1 MAKPIP
7 GKQYTIQDENSLSQ
21 IAARAYGDETL
32 WPRIWSANQF
42 ILRSGDPNLIFPGEV
57 ISIPVLPEREKLKE
71 AVTDPVIPGKD
82 MLSVRESTVAGS
94 DQITRARCI
103 IYIIHPQSYK

>member
-7 GKQYTIQDENSLSQ
+7 GKQYIIQDENTLSQ

-42 ILRSGDPNLIFPGEV
+42 ILRSGDPDLIFPGEV
-57 ISIPVLPEREKLKE
+57 
-71 AVTDPVIPGKD
+71 
-82 MLSVRESTVAGS
+82 
-94 DQITRARCI
+94 
-103 IYIIHPQSYK
+103 